1 MSFGYQVLGFGAF
14 PNAGITPVTAAF
26 TASAVTG
33 SSATAYTFSSQA
45 LGTAGATRMIVI
57 NVTGSSNSGGAT
69 PINTL
74 TVAGVSAVKAKEQV
88 SSGEA
93 GYSQDIWYAPL
104 ASGTSGDV
112 VVTFSGAQARCGI
125 GLMAVYDA
133 DDSPT
138 FTNGNSDDPMVA
150 TISCPAKGIIIGSCT
165 MNADEGVP
173 TTTWTNLT
181 EKYDQNVESIQ
192 SHSGAFATF
201 DSAQTDLSITSNPSI
216 TVSRRAMPLAA
227 WGPAGDAE
235 PAYITFAA
243 SDWQGDTG
251 SASLGAGTVSLT
263 AGDKNIRTADDLI
276 PAGVDFDF
284 EATFASSTSGSQL
297 LGITDNGTG
306 TGAQQPT
313 IANPINF
320 ARNGN
325 SNIGWSNNQSAV
337 EAAKDAGWF
346 GGAVIGISR
355 RGGVILGTIDGSLDR
370 TFSIPTSEAVKFFF
384 GSSGSGAWDV
394 GATNVRYRLGG
405 GLPDIS

>member
-1 MSFGYQVLGFGAF
+1 MLMPMYSSY
-14 PNAGITPVTAAF
+14 NSSTPVTAAF

-181 EKYDQNVESIQ
+181 EKYDQQVESIQ

-201 DSAQTDLSITSNPSI
+201 DSAQTDLTITSNPNVA
-216 TVSRRAMPLAA
+216 VSRRAMPLAA
-227 WGPAGDAE
+227 WGPAGDAAPE
-235 PAYITFAA
+235 YITLAS

-263 AGDKNIRTADDLI
+263 AGDKNIRTADALI

-284 EATFASSTSGSQL
+284 EATFATTSGSQAM
-297 LGITDNGTG
+297 GITDNGTG
-306 TGAQQPT
+306 TGAMQPT
-313 IANPINF
+313 TTNPIF
-320 ARNGN
+320 TARNAGGDARGWQNGN
-325 SNIGWSNNQSAV
+325 STV
-337 EAAKDAGWF
+337 EAGKSAGWF
-346 GGAVIGISR
+346 GGNTIGFSR
-355 RGGVILGTIDGSLDR
+355 RGAVIYGLIDGSLDR
-370 TFSIPTSEAVKFFF
+370 TFSGATTSKAVKFFF

-394 GATNVRYRLGG
+394 GATNVRYRRGG

>member
-1 MSFGYQVLGFGAF
+1 MSLF
-14 PNAGITPVTAAF
+14 PIFAPATGVIPVTAAF

-93 GYSQDIWYAPL
+93 GYSQDIWYVPL

-133 DDSPT
+133 DDSPFDT
-138 FTNGNSDDPMVA
+138 GGNSDDPMVA

-165 MNADEGVP
+165 MNANEGVA

-181 EKYDQNVESIQ
+181 EKYDQQVESIQ

-201 DSAQTDLSITSNPSI
+201 DAAQTDLTITSNPSI
-216 TVSRRAMPLAA
+216 VVSRRAMPLAS
-227 WGPAGDAE
+227 WGPAADAV
-235 PAYITFAA
+235 PSYITLAS

-251 SASLGAGTVSLT
+251 SATLGSGTAILT
-263 AGDKNIRTADDLI
+263 AGDKNIRTNDALI

-284 EATFASSTSGSQL
+284 EATFASTSGSQTM
-297 LGITDNGTG
+297 GITDNGTG
-306 TGAQQPT
+306 TGAMQPST
-313 IANPINF
+313 TNPVLTARNSGGGKGW
-320 ARNGN
+320 RNGN
-325 SNIGWSNNQSAV
+325 SVV
-337 EAAKDAGWF
+337 EVDKSTGWF
-346 GGAVIGISR
+346 GGKTIGLSR
-355 RGGVILGTIDGSLDR
+355 RGAVIYGLIDGSLDR
-370 TFSIPTSEAVKFFF
+370 TFSGATTSKAVKFFF

-394 GATNVRYRLGG
+394 GATNVRYRRGG

>member
-1 MSFGYQVLGFGAF
+1 MLMPMYSSY
-14 PNAGITPVTAAF
+14 NSSTPVTAAF

-45 LGTAGATRMIVI
+45 LGTASATRMIVI
-57 NVTGSSNSGGAT
+57 NITGSSNSGGAT
-69 PINTL
+69 AINTI

-88 SSGEA
+88 DGTEA
-93 GYSQDIWYAPL
+93 GYSQDIWYVPL

-133 DDSPT
+133 DNSPFDT
-138 FTNGNSDDPMVA
+138 GGNSDDPMVA

-165 MNADEGVP
+165 MNADEGVA

-181 EKYDQNVESIQ
+181 EKYDQQVESIQ

-201 DSAQTDLSITSNPSI
+201 DAAQTDLTITSNAKI
-216 TVSRRAMPLAA
+216 TVSRRAMPLAS
-227 WGPAGDAE
+227 WGPAADAV
-235 PAYITFAA
+235 PSYITLAS

-251 SASLGAGTVSLT
+251 SASLGTGTVSIT
-263 AGDKNIRTADDLI
+263 AGDKNIRTADALI

-284 EATFASSTSGSQL
+284 EATFATTSGSQIF
-297 LGITDNGTG
+297 GITDNGTA
-306 TGAQQPT
+306 TGVQQPT

-320 ARNGN
+320 ARNGG
-325 SNIGWSNNQSAV
+325 SNIGWSNNQSSV
-337 EAAKDAGWF
+337 EASKSAGWF
-346 GGAVIGISR
+346 GGNTIGFSR
-355 RGGVILGTIDGSLDR
+355 RGAVIYGLIDGSLDR
-370 TFSIPTSEAVKFFF
+370 TFTNTTSKAVKFFF

-394 GATNVRYRLGG
+394 GATNVRYRRGG